1 MNVSKSSM
9 HERSSGSRACVFV
22 STLFNLENNSTL
34 LVFAI
39 NIFYYNIYQGHRSRS
54 ASRKLG
60 TDVGLQL
67 SHQNLIRAKYSSPGS
82 TSDDTDAGPSHMMDD
97 HVPHVAIEEE
107 DDMQEG
113 HLVGHSGEGKA
124 VGQKYKQMH

>member
-1 MNVSKSSM
+1 MFAFEKHASCLKNSFYSNSL
-9 HERSSGSRACVFV
+9 FV
-22 STLFNLENNSTL
+22 LQT
-34 LVFAI
+34 
-39 NIFYYNIYQGHRSRS
+39 HRSRS

-82 TSDDTDAGPSHMMDD
+82 TSDDTDAGPSYMMDD
-97 HVPHVAIEEE
+97 HVPHVIAIEEE

-113 HLVGHSGEGKA
+113 HLVGHSGEGMSHRPQ
-124 VGQKYKQMH
+124 VLHQGRIEFCLDFFDV